1 MMSLTEVIHQQSMT
15 QAQAEALFGMTQ
27 PCISNLMLGK
37 INLFSL
43 DTHDRYGN
51 SLDRAYQA

>member
-1 MMSLTEVIHQQSMT
+1 M
-15 QAQAEALFGMTQ
+15 
-27 PCISNLMLGK
+27 PRISDLMQGK

-43 DTHDRYGN
+43 DTHDRHGN